1 MMSAERIVARSQTGS
16 PSLDSWEERRIFE
29 DSKERSRMRGSR
41 HRRRKHRRHGHDHDH
56 DYDHDHAFDEETS
69 DKLASIDESLLSEED
84 RTYRA
89 AQRLADRKVVLSR
102 QVLRAAL
109 ITVPLLIFFPVAGV
123 LSLIYFGVG
132 IGRKAFRLVYEPRL
146 REKFLQEEVRRRVR
160 TRVSSERRHLEGEH
174 HRSLEQLS
182 ASIAHEIRNP
192 ITAAKSLVQQ
202 IGEDPN
208 GPDQVE
214 YARVAVAE
222 LERVEKSI
230 SHLLRFARE
239 EETQISAVVMEDVL
253 ESALETFRDR
263 AARGAIKIIRKF
275 DADGHLEGDA
285 EQLRRV
291 VINLVGNAIDALE
304 EAHVDQPEIR
314 VSMGENLAGT
324 EVWIRVADNG
334 LGIDDDVRDRI
345 FDPFYTSREE
355 GTGLGLALC
364 LKIVD
369 NHGGSIELESA
380 PGEGTEFVLVFPK
393 TRGTPTRTS

>member
-1 MMSAERIVARSQTGS
+1 MSAEPIAAR
-16 PSLDSWEERRIFE
+16 PNLDSSPLDSRAERRFFD
-29 DSKERSRMRGSR
+29 DSKERTTMNGSR
-41 HRRRKHRRHGHDHDH
+41 HRNRKQGRHDHDSE
-56 DYDHDHAFDEETS
+56 EETS
-69 DKLASIDESLLSEED
+69 DRLASIDESLLSEED
-84 RTYRA
+84 RAYRA
-89 AQRLADRKVVLSR
+89 AQRLADRKVALSR

-109 ITVPLLIFFPVAGV
+109 ITVPLLIFVPFLGAIA
-123 LSLIYFGVG
+123 LIYFGVG
-132 IGRKAFRLVYEPRL
+132 VGRKAFRLLYEPRL
-146 REKFLQEEVRRRVR
+146 REKFLQEEVQSRVH

-202 IGEDPN
+202 IGEEPN

-214 YARVAVAE
+214 YARVVVAE

-239 EETQISAVVMEDVL
+239 EETQIGAVVMEDVL

-263 AARGAIKIIRKF
+263 ATRGGIKIIRKY
-275 DADGHLEGDA
+275 DAEGHLEGDV

-304 EAHVDQPEIR
+304 EAHIEAPEVR

-324 EVWIRVADNG
+324 EVWVRVADNG
-334 LGIDDDVRDRI
+334 LGMDEDVRDQI
-345 FDPFYTSREE
+345 FDPFYTSRED

-364 LKIVD
+364 RKIID
-369 NHGGSIELESA
+369 NHGGSIEVRTAS
-380 PGEGTEFVLVFPK
+380 GEGTEFVFVFPK
-393 TRGTPTRTS
+393 TSRNGARTS